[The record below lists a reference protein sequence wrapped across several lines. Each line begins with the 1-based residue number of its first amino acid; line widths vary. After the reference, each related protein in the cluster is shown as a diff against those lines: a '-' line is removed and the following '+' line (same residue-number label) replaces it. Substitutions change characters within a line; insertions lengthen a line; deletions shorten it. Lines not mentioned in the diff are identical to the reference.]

1 MGRGSVTATFL
12 LDAITLAPC
21 PRAIT
26 ALVAAT
32 LAVLID
38 LIFRFRDYRD
48 LLHSL
53 SVAGIMK
60 FVGAIMLVFLQ
71 VVAVFCLITLLPG
84 PLRTVVLL
92 LSAFVV
98 VVQLSYWR
106 TLSQFMTGTD
116 LFLSVT
122 VSGDHRIEAILSFF
136 KPLVLL
142 YALPY
147 VLILSALILAPV
159 PTFRETLA
167 LSLLPAA
174 YLIVSNY
181 VLFLHVPER
190 SFHLNPLTSFLR
202 SILQC
207 QFENMRAYHG
217 PRDELPPFQ
226 ACFKS
231 KMPSRRRGLRR
242 RRHTNSMLRSRRRA
256 NEEGALIW
264 NQASVRPL
272 DSIIYVIDE
281 SVRGSNLSLNGYPR
295 ETTPFL
301 QSLETR
307 GLLNNLGICV
317 AASSFTHISN
327 AYLITGHNE
336 FPDNDYRTDKN
347 PTIFD
352 YAKKMGYETIYIDIN
367 RVYLSSLMKAAGNGP
382 VKSLDRWM
390 NEQSFEER
398 HIDLDTTKDVGVAR
412 FLSTILNEKG
422 GYCIVV
428 NKKGLHFHYRNNYPD
443 DLASTIWK
451 PVMKLSES
459 IDTSTVGREKLVNT
473 YDNGIRFQVDEF
485 FREFVS
491 KTTNQNYAMLYTS
504 DHGQT
509 LAENGQEYTHMKPDA
524 EIVDVP
530 AFLISSEQYSKKAL
544 LDGIAPGIRVSHLNN
559 FATLLDLMDVPMPLR
574 VRPYDKSI
582 FALTAED
589 NRERYYMS
597 GSLHGSGDYAVKSIP
612 TPPGDGWGVSRPAG
626 NSTKDYR

>member
-1 MGRGSVTATFL
+1 MAMYL
-12 LDAITLAPC
+12 LSAITQSPY
-21 PRAIT
+21 PRAMT

-48 LLHSL
+48 LLNSF

-60 FVGAIMLVFLQ
+60 FSVTLTLVFLQ
-71 VVAVFCLITLLPG
+71 VVALFYLITLLPG
-84 PLRTVVLL
+84 PLRAVVLL

-98 VVQLSYWR
+98 IVQLSYWR

-116 LFLSVT
+116 LFLAVT

-147 VLILSALILAPV
+147 VLILSVLILAPPV
-159 PTFRETLA
+159 SAFRETLA
-167 LSLLPAA
+167 LSLLPAL
-174 YLIVSNY
+174 YLLVSNY

-202 SILQC
+202 SILHC
-207 QFENMRAYHG
+207 KFENLREYHG
-217 PRDELPPFQ
+217 PRDDLPPF
-226 ACFKS
+226 
-231 KMPSRRRGLRR
+231 
-242 RRHTNSMLRSRRRA
+242 H
-256 NEEGALIW
+256 
-264 NQASVRPL
+264 ASQRPL

-295 ETTPFL
+295 ATTPFL

-307 GLLNNLGICV
+307 GLLKNLGICV
-317 AASSFTHISN
+317 AAGSFSHISN
-327 AYLITGHNE
+327 AYLITGHNA
-336 FPDNDYRTDKN
+336 FPDDTFRTDKN

-367 RVYLSSLMKAAGNGP
+367 RVYLSSLMKAAGSGP
-382 VKSLDRWM
+382 VRSLDRWM
-390 NEQSFEER
+390 TEESFEEL
-398 HIDLDTTKDVGVAR
+398 HIDLDTTKDPGVAR
-412 FLSTILNEKG
+412 FLSSLLNESG
-422 GYCIVV
+422 GYFILV

-443 DLASTIWK
+443 DMASTIWK
-451 PVMKLSES
+451 PVMKASES
-459 IDTSTVGREKLVNT
+459 IDPSPAGREKLVNT

-485 FREFVS
+485 FRVFVS
-491 KTTNQNYAMLYTS
+491 ETTNQNYAILYTS

-509 LAENGQEYTHMKPDA
+509 LAEHGQVYTHMKPDK

-530 AFLISSEQYSKKAL
+530 DFLVSGERYSKKVL

-559 FATLLDLMDVPMPLR
+559 FATLLDLMGVPMSLR

-582 FALTAED
+582 FSLTAED
-589 NRERYYMS
+589 NRVRYYMS
-597 GSLHGSGDYAVKSIP
+597 GSLHGSGDYVVKTIP
-612 TPPGDGWGVSRPAG
+612 TPPDPGWGVSRPVG
-626 NSTKDYR
+626 NHTEVEL